1 MVGTQSGGAAF
12 DSAGPLAKS
21 VEDCADVMEILLPGR
36 DFQSHLRRSWQG
48 IKIAYLNYDEWQFP
62 DSVCDKTPEFDVAH
76 VSRDTSSYESDVY
89 TFQKSA
95 MNEAMKKVE
104 TLGAK
109 VTFDAPLMSMDS
121 ITKTYNT
128 VTQAQ
133 IGSKSG
139 FSF

>member
-1 MVGTQSGGAAF
+1 
-12 DSAGPLAKS
+12 
-21 VEDCADVMEILLPGR
+21 
-36 DFQSHLRRSWQG
+36 
-48 IKIAYLNYDEWQFP
+48 LNYDEWQFP
-62 DSVCDKTPEFDVAH
+62 DSVCDKTPEFDVEH
-76 VSRDTSSYESDVY
+76 VSRDTFFNESDAY

-95 MNEAMKKVE
+95 MNGAMKKVE

-139 FSF
+139 CSF